1 MSAEIENIDVIE
13 EQIQNKKAVNY
24 DELFFQSIA
33 EFPIRKRIADYLK
46 RKGVSRSAKIID
58 VGCGTGELLLYLQS
72 QGYQSLYGNDISE
85 MMLKIASNKVKNGVF
100 FHGSINKVQIPEK
113 FDFIIITEA
122 LHHIPDLELT
132 FESLKKLLNPNGE
145 IVLLEPNE
153 KWFFEDF
160 PSKRRS
166 AIYWPVALLHK
177 YAGYKNKELINRNR
191 EYDTPD
197 TFNPFHRHLTIEEVK
212 AAANMKVDYTK
223 YFTFYMGLF
232 ESCLFKKSAIDQ
244 AIYRLVSVVDS
255 LVPMGDKGKYFLL
268 VLKNKS

>member
-1 MSAEIENIDVIE
+1 MRAELENIDVIE

-46 RKGVSRSAKIID
+46 GKGVAPSARIID
-58 VGCGTGELLLYLQS
+58 VGCGTGELLLYLQK

-85 MMLKIASNKVKNGVF
+85 MMIKIARNKVKNATF
-100 FHGSINKVQIPEK
+100 FHGSVNKVQITEK
-113 FDFIIITEA
+113 FDYIIITEA

-132 FESLKKLLNPNGE
+132 FESLRKLLKPSGE

-160 PSKRRS
+160 ASKRKS
-166 AIYWPVALLHK
+166 PAYWPVALLHK
-177 YAGYKNKELINRNR
+177 YAGYKNKEIINKNK

-197 TFNPFHRHLTIEEVK
+197 TFNPFHRHLTIEEVR
-212 AAANMKVDYTK
+212 AAANMEVNYKK
-223 YFTFYMGLF
+223 FFTFYMGLF
-232 ESCLFKKSAIDQ
+232 ESCLFKKSVVDKI
-244 AIYRLVSVVDS
+244 IYRLISIFDS

-268 VLKNKS
+268 VLKNKN